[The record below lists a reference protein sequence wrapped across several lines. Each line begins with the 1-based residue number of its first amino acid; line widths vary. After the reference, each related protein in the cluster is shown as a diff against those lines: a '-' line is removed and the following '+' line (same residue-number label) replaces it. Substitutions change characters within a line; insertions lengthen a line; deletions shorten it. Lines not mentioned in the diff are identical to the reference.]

1 MKQEQIK
8 KQIEELQEMLKDMKQ
23 ERIEASIKHSEHS
36 DFMVEIDEDILLC
49 SVTINDLTK
58 QLITKKELN
67 NG

>member
-8 KQIEELQEMLKDMKQ
+8 KQLKELQEMLEDMKQ

-36 DFMVEIDEDILLC
+36 EFMIELEEDILLC

-58 QLITKKELN
+58 QLTTKKELN